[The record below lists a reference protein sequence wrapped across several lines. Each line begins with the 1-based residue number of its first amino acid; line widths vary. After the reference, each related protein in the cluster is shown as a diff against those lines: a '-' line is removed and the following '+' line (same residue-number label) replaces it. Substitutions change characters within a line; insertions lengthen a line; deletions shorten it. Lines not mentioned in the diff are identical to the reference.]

1 MEVLR
6 YDTDDYTIQVSTKDL
21 SLSYRKF
28 CGRIGANA
36 DRYCSYASSSLGSL
50 RLSHPVRQTFDEV
63 PFTEWSAAWPVFF
76 ETQAYNFTVTI
87 RNVLNGSRPR
97 VVHPSKEV
105 EELFNVVKGSG
116 CYMLCGAIN
125 FLNEPGRFSL
135 QFVYVGEDGRERR
148 EGFDFDVVSPKLD
161 TKDDL
166 KEIIKQLRC
175 EYNDLV
181 FRYLTLTF
189 QQFSAGK
196 EVNNELIWLSVFK
209 TIVNKYLLSVRY
221 VLHAPHNKEFRREEF
236 CRPDR
241 VKQWSSAL
249 AERFCNDF
257 KKDSES
263 TLRSYYHTE
272 RTENTNDTT
281 ENRFVKY
288 SLDRIS
294 ERLRRVLLKVSDLD
308 ISDSERK
315 DLRDY
320 LQELNTLQHN
330 TFWRNIGR
338 FDGFRQESMVLQQRN
353 GYAQVY
359 RGWLLLQNGLD
370 LVSGSTSIGVQ
381 PIWKLY
387 ELWCFLEIKRMSCGL
402 LGIDPHNP
410 EDIKYINDKSRNA
423 FELFK
428 GGDLSGTLELTNKH
442 NGDKIE
448 IGYQYTYARDSIRD
462 DLSSMTVEQ
471 RPDIVMNVHKANG
484 FVLTYLFDAKYRVK
498 GEESNESLVYG
509 DYPEDD
515 TLNQMHRYRD
525 AIYYGSRKTYNFS
538 KEVIG
543 GYILF
548 PGRLDEQGIL
558 DGSKAKPYYVKSIE
572 SVNIGA
578 FPLLPNESSGLLL
591 REHLRKIILEISVLD
606 QIKDAVPQK
615 GLQYHA
621 VGNGNG
627 VAMVMMEN
635 FDVKSPSFAN
645 GKVAIPVKLTET
657 GMELMENLNNISYVL
672 FHTRNAD
679 AAKHL
684 FRITSVP
691 RVVKAGNDEMANY
704 YPIQK
709 SAKRYILVDIADDE
723 LPSNDI
729 DPSKD
734 NVPYASSEERYDAQ
748 YMELN
753 QLEKK

>member
-1 MEVLR
+1 MEVLH

-28 CGRIGANA
+28 RGRIGADA
-36 DRYCSYASSSLGSL
+36 DSYCSYASSSLGNL
-50 RLSHPVRQTFDEV
+50 RLSHPERGTFDEV
-63 PFTEWSAAWPVFF
+63 PFGEWTAAWPVFF
-76 ETQAYNFTVTI
+76 ETQAYNFTITI
-87 RNVLNGSRPR
+87 RDVKVGTLPR
-97 VVHPSKEV
+97 VVHPSKDV
-105 EELFNVVKGSG
+105 EELFNVVKGSDR
-116 CYMLCGAIN
+116 YMLCGAIN

-135 QFVYVGEDGRERR
+135 QFAYDGKDGREHR
-148 EGFDFDVVSPKLD
+148 ENFDFDVVSPKLD

-166 KEIIKQLRC
+166 KLIIKQLRN

-189 QQFSAGK
+189 QQFSVGREA
-196 EVNNELIWLSVFK
+196 NNELIWLSVFK
-209 TIVNKYLLSVRY
+209 SIAKEYLLAVRY
-221 VLHAPHNKEFRREEF
+221 VLHAPHNREYRKEEY

-249 AERFCNDF
+249 AERFCDDYKNDPER
-257 KKDSES
+257 S
-263 TLRSYYHTE
+263 LRSYYRTE

-288 SLDRIS
+288 SLERIS

-308 ISDSERK
+308 ISDSERN

-320 LQELNTLQHN
+320 LQELNALQHN
-330 TFWRNIGR
+330 AFWRSIGR
-338 FDGFRQESMVLQQRN
+338 FEGFRQESMVLQQRN
-353 GYAQVY
+353 GYSQVY

-370 LVSGSTSIGVQ
+370 LISGSTSIGVQ

-387 ELWCFLEIKRMSCGL
+387 ELWCFLEVKRISCEIL
-402 LGIDPHNP
+402 ELDPRNP
-410 EDIKYINDKSRNA
+410 EDLPFITDKSCNA

-428 GGDLSGTLELTNKH
+428 GGDLSGTLELTNKN

-448 IGYQYTYARDSIRD
+448 IGYQYTYARDAVRD
-462 DLSSMTVEQ
+462 ELSSMTVEQ
-471 RPDIVMNVHKANG
+471 RPDVVMNIRKADG

-498 GEESNESLVYG
+498 GDESNESLIHG

-525 AIYYGSRKTYNFS
+525 AIYYGSRKAYNFS

-558 DGSKAKPYYVKSIE
+558 DGSAAKPYYIKSID

-578 FPLLPNESSGLLL
+578 FPLLPNETSGILLK
-591 REHLRKIILEISVLD
+591 EHLRKIILEVSVFD